1 VSSSFMFAAIKKKSH
16 LEFPT
21 TRYDVMFGKMKEE
34 HLHHQKRLYDNDT
47 AARQFAHAA
56 ATPF

>member
-1 VSSSFMFAAIKKKSH
+1 MFAAIKKKSH

-34 HLHHQKRLYDNDT
+34 HLHHKQRLYDNDT